1 MVQLCVSAGSLITLR
16 GAGGQPTFE
25 PLPGVVVHV
34 PQKTDPGHGFGV
46 HDVHERTSCAASCRH
61 FRALSRMWTF
71 PQPEGPN
78 DTNAHSLITSLMELQ
93 HFGNLRATVLEYHL
107 FHCLSN
113 VDL

>member
-1 MVQLCVSAGSLITLR
+1 MIQLCVSAGSLITLR
-16 GAGGQPTFE
+16 SLAVST
-25 PLPGVVVHV
+25 LPGVVVHV

-46 HDVHERTSCAASCRH
+46 HAVHDVLLVLPLVSIFEH
-61 FRALSRMWTF
+61 FPDCGLPATR
-71 PQPEGPN
+71 GPN

-93 HFGNLRATVLEYHL
+93 PFGNLRVNVLEFYL